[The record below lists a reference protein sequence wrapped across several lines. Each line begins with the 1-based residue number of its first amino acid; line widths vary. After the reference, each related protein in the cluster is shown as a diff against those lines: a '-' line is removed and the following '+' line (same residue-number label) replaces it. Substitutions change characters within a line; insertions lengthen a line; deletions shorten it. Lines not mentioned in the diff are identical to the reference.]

1 MIKKSELNIM
11 NLFRKN
17 IFLKKTIR
25 EISILLKKDY
35 PNTYNA
41 IIELEKEGFLKIEK
55 IGKSKVCSVEL
66 NQKTISLFSFLDEQ
80 ESFEANIPN
89 MNKILDFKEF
99 SDNLLLVTGSYVLGK
114 QTKTSDIDLVLIVK
128 EKAFEKQKLLENI
141 TSLMIPKFHA
151 LVFSYKDFID
161 MLLDKKPN
169 LGKEILNK
177 RLIFRNTIRYYNLIK
192 EAIEHGFRG

>member
-1 MIKKSELNIM
+1 MIKKSQLDIM

-17 IFLKKTIR
+17 TFLKKTIR
-25 EISILLKKDY
+25 EISLLLKKDY

-55 IGKSKVCSVEL
+55 IGKSKLCSVEI
-66 NQKTISLFSFLDEQ
+66 NPKTISLFSFLDEQ

-89 MNKILDFKEF
+89 INKILDFKEF
-99 SDNLLLVTGSYVLGK
+99 DDDIILVTGSYALGK
-114 QTKTSDIDLVLIVK
+114 QTKASDIDIVLVVK

-141 TSLMIPKFHA
+141 TSLIIPKVHA
-151 LVFSYKDFID
+151 LVFSYKDFVD

-169 LGKEILNK
+169 LGKEVFNK
-177 RLIFRNTIRYYNLIK
+177 RLIFKNTARYYNLIN
-192 EAIEHGFRG
+192 EAIEHGFRS